1 MVFYRMLVYYI
12 ILKLEAC
19 MSEGIIQF
27 YYGEGHGKTTAA
39 IGSAINAASE
49 GKEAIIIQF
58 LKARQEHEINF
69 YKKLEPS
76 IKYFNFSKADVCY
89 NELDEEKRKEEMLNL
104 QNGFNYGRKVIQTGA
119 CDLIVL
125 DEILGLADLKIV
137 TVEEIRRMLSSVPEN
152 MTVICTGRVLNDRLR
167 DLADE
172 IYNIAPEK

>member
-1 MVFYRMLVYYI
+1 MYYI

-89 NELDEEKRKEEMLNL
+89 NELDEEKRKEEKLNL
-104 QNGFNYGRKVIQTGA
+104 KNGFIYGRKVIQTGA

>member
-1 MVFYRMLVYYI
+1 MYYI

-76 IKYFNFSKADVCY
+76 IKYFNFSQK
-89 NELDEEKRKEEMLNL
+89 
-104 QNGFNYGRKVIQTGA
+104 
-119 CDLIVL
+119 
-125 DEILGLADLKIV
+125 LGCFI
-137 TVEEIRRMLSSVPEN
+137 
-152 MTVICTGRVLNDRLR
+152 
-167 DLADE
+167 
-172 IYNIAPEK
+172 